1 MNIRSF
7 EQHAPRIG
15 KRVWIDP
22 QAVVIG
28 DVHIGDHSSVWPGV
42 VIRGDIHRIRI
53 GARTSVQDNSVL
65 HVTHAGPYNPDG
77 YPLTIGDD
85 VTLGHQ
91 VMLHGCT
98 LGNRILV
105 GMASIVL
112 DGASIEDEV
121 VLGAGSLVPPGKVLK
136 SGYLYLGR
144 PAKMVR
150 ELTAGETAYFAY
162 TAGKYVELGGRYLDE
177 TGIADNCG

>member
-1 MNIRSF
+1 MNLRSF
-7 EQHAPRIG
+7 DSTRPRLG
-15 KRVWIDP
+15 QRVYIDP
-22 QAVVIG
+22 AATVIG
-28 DVHIGDHSSVWPGV
+28 DVEIGDHSSVWPGT

-53 GARTSVQDNSVL
+53 GARSSIQDGSIL

-77 YPLTIGDD
+77 YPLTIGDE

-112 DGASIEDEV
+112 DGAVIEDQV
-121 VLGAGSLVPPGKVLK
+121 VLGAGSLVAPGKVLE
-136 SGYLYLGR
+136 SGHLYLGR
-144 PAKMVR
+144 PARQVR
-150 ELTAGETAYFAY
+150 RLSDNELEYFSY
-162 TAGKYVELGGRYLDE
+162 TAGKYVELGGRYLD
-177 TGIADNCG
+177 GACQPL